1 MKKVS
6 AILLGCCVLGV
17 TLSFAATRYVPE
29 EDVKTTM
36 KGYCRALGVKCTFC
50 HVSDKSI
57 NIHQVDDYDIDRD
70 LETLTHK
77 RVARAMTGMTKLYNK
92 MHGTNMTC
100 NDCHQ
105 GKTRPPKS
113 ETLE

>member
-6 AILLGCCVLGV
+6 AILFGCCVLGV
-17 TLSFAATRYVPE
+17 TLSFAATKFVPE
-29 EDVKTTM
+29 EDVKATM
-36 KGYCRALGVKCTFC
+36 KGYCQALGVKCTFC
-50 HVSDKSI
+50 HIGDKSI
-57 NIHQVDDYDIDRD
+57 SIDQIDDYDIDRD

-92 MHGTNMTC
+92 MYGTNMTC

-105 GKTRPPKS
+105 GKTHPPKS
-113 ETLE
+113 EMLE

>member
-6 AILLGCCVLGV
+6 AILFGCCVLGV
-17 TLSFAATRYVPE
+17 TLSFAATKFVPE

-36 KGYCRALGVKCTFC
+36 KGYCRALGVKCIFC
-50 HVSDKSI
+50 HIGDKSI
-57 NIHQVDDYDIDRD
+57 SIDQIDDYDIDRD

-105 GKTRPPKS
+105 GKTYPPGIA
-113 ETLE
+113 TLE